1 MAVNKYFYLDKAGL
15 SQYDGLIKQYIDDAD
30 ALSIKYLTFEPAQSA
45 GVNPTTIRFWKVDPS
60 ASGAVAAY
68 TVTLP
73 DATTLMTK
81 VVGGTTGNL
90 VQLDANGQVVDANIS
105 ASDVLTNLGSGT
117 ANAIIIA
124 DANGD
129 ISRSSVVISDII
141 KKSTDTGAT
150 FTSGQWAVFDSSG
163 NVKGLDATAANV
175 SFDDTTAGT
184 GANTVQ
190 GAIEAIAQAAG
201 GGIATKTVY
210 ITETS
215 GSSGDPYSKRYG
227 IYQGANGS
235 SASPVPA
242 EKLGDIDIPKDM
254 VVEEGSVVDIV
265 FVEGTGG
272 DPDSLHEGS
281 AAGPDVTEDILGP
294 GVTPT
299 SADAGKYIKLV
310 IANASSTALYIKAT
324 DLVDIY
330 TGGTTTSGTVSIS
343 GSNVITFDLASGVWT
358 SLGKADTALQPV
370 TTATTDHIVTFTA
383 TGGIQDSGT
392 TIADIKSGIEDVI
405 ADAFD
410 STTTYTAGDYVMYN
424 GKLYEYTPQQG
435 SVTPGPWVSADWTES
450 QVMTSFQ
457 PIAGSYI
464 SGLFS

>member
-30 ALSIKYLTFEPAQSA
+30 ALSIKYLTFEPS
-45 GVNPTTIRFWKVDPS
+45 GNTGTTPTAIKFWKVDPS
-60 ASGAVAAY
+60 ASGATAAY
-68 TVTLP
+68 TVTFP
-73 DATTLMTK
+73 DASTLMTK
-81 VVGGTTGNL
+81 VASATSGNL
-90 VQLDANGQVVDANIS
+90 VQLDANGQVIDANIS
-105 ASDVLTNLGSGT
+105 ASDVLTKLGSGT

-163 NVKGLDATAANV
+163 NVKGLDASAANV

-254 VVEEGSVVDIV
+254 VVEEGSVVEIFFDD
-265 FVEGTGG
+265 T
-272 DPDSLHEGS
+272 DDTLHEGS
-281 AAGPDVTEDILGP
+281 ISGPDVTEAIVGA
-294 GVTPT
+294 GGTAT
-299 SADAGKYIKLV
+299 AADAGKYIKLV
-310 IANASSTALYIKAT
+310 IANSSSTALYIKAT

-370 TTATTDHIVTFTA
+370 TTATADNIVTFDS
-383 TGGIQDSGT
+383 TGHIQDSGVSINDVT
-392 TIADIKSGIEDVI
+392 QGIEDVI
-405 ADAFD
+405 APAFD
-410 STTTYTAGDYVMYN
+410 ETSTYALGDYVMYN
-424 GKLYEYTPQQG
+424 GKLYECTTA
-435 SVTPGPWVSADWTES
+435 VTTAGAWVSGSWTES
-450 QVMTSFQ
+450 KVMTSFQ
-457 PIAGSYI
+457 PIPSAYI
-464 SGLFS
+464 SGLFT